1 MTLDAAIQ
9 HAKEVAVT
17 QNNQDCI
24 KCAEEHE
31 QLAEW
36 LEELKEYQ
44 QLEEQGRLVKLPCKV
59 GDVDKVVEKLESE
72 KKVISCVDNE
82 FQRGAKNGHNCALN
96 MAIEIVKRGG
106 ADER

>member
-1 MTLDAAIQ
+1 MRLIDADDLLDVLD
-9 HAKEVAVT
+9 KVE
-17 QNNQDCI
+17 QDCENACIIPSWSMAVEEI
-24 KCAEEHE
+24 KRQPTA
-31 QLAEW
+31 
-36 LEELKEYQ
+36 Y
-44 QLEEQGRLVKLPCKV
+44 
-59 GDVDKVVEKLESE
+59 DVDKVVEKLKSE